1 MTWARVLVGLSLCV
15 AALAFA
21 QPDQAMAVYE
31 QGKALYDAKD
41 YAGALEKFDA
51 AIKLEPS
58 KARWHYNRGLA
69 LKKLKRDGDARE
81 ALLKSRALEPDYKR
95 AEIDDKLRELGG
107 GPSPSGSSSQ
117 SVLEKTDAESET
129 AWGFRIVAYVLIAGV
144 AFIVFRNTV
153 WRFAKWFF
161 SLLVTVEA
169 AAPSTPGAAPKQP
182 TNNSSQQL
190 EAVAARLRETA
201 EALAQVEHG
210 LSLGE
215 DAVARGHVDRAATN
229 LASVRK
235 GFEAARRNQRPLSEL
250 TQALERANEAITL
263 GQQRLVTLYGER
275 ALQARGPRAGCFF
288 CARALPTP
296 EAGVAVQLRSSTG
309 VTTVAACPT
318 CARRVG
324 TGTPPPVLMV
334 DGDRRRHWSEVDE
347 FDPYVE
353 AHAPPPRAVEAP
365 AWNVMNA
372 GAAVPSLAT
381 FAGGAVLGALGAAAA
396 GRLINLD
403 SLKESSLA
411 SAAAEA
417 SATAATGRRTTE
429 YSDHS

>member
-95 AEIDDKLRELGG
+95 SEIDQKLNELGG
-107 GPSPSGSSSQ
+107 GPSPSGSSQ
-117 SVLEKTDAESET
+117 SVFEKTEVESET

-144 AFIVFRNTV
+144 VFTV
-153 WRFAKWFF
+153 FSKSIQRFGKWFI
-161 SLLVTVEA
+161 SLLVTSEGA
-169 AAPSTPGAAPKQP
+169 GATTPDAAPKQP
-182 TNNSSQQL
+182 TNNSQQQL

-250 TQALERANEAITL
+250 TQALERASEAITL
-263 GQQRLVTLYGER
+263 GQQRLVALYGER
-275 ALQARGPRAGCFF
+275 AMQARGPRAGCFF

-334 DGDRRRHWSEVDE
+334 DGDQRRHWSEVDE

-353 AHAPPPRAVEAP
+353 AHAPPARAVEAP

-403 SLKESSLA
+403 TLKESSLA

-417 SATAATGRRTTE
+417 SAAAATGRRTTE

>member
-51 AIKLEPS
+51 AIRLEPS

-95 AEIDDKLRELGG
+95 SEIDQKLNELGG
-107 GPSPSGSSSQ
+107 GPSPSGTAP
-117 SVLEKTDAESET
+117 SVFQKTEVESEG

-144 AFIVFRNTV
+144 IFAVFSKAIQ
-153 WRFAKWFF
+153 RFGKWFI
-161 SLLVTVEA
+161 SLLVTSDSA
-169 AAPSTPGAAPKQP
+169 GGSTPGTGSKQP
-182 TNNSSQQL
+182 ISNSPDQL
-190 EAVAARLRETA
+190 EAVVARHREVA
-201 EALAQVEHG
+201 QALAQVEHA

-215 DAVARGHVDRAATN
+215 DAIARGHVDRAATN

-235 GFEAARRNQRPLSEL
+235 GLEAVRRNQRPVWEL
-250 TQALERANEAITL
+250 TQALARANEAVDM
-263 GQQRLVTLYGER
+263 GRQQLDALYGER

-296 EAGVAVQLRSSTG
+296 EAGVAVELRSSSG

-324 TGTPPPVLMV
+324 TGTPPPVLMI
-334 DGDRRRHWSEVDE
+334 DGDQRRHWSEVDE

-353 AHAPPPRAVEAP
+353 AHAPPARAVEVP

-396 GRLINLD
+396 GRLLNLD

>member
-21 QPDQAMAVYE
+21 QPDPAMAVYE

-41 YAGALEKFDA
+41 YEGALRKFEEA
-51 AIKLEPS
+51 SLVEPS

-95 AEIDDKLRELGG
+95 AEIDQKLSELGG
-107 GPSPSGSSSQ
+107 GPSPSDTSQ
-117 SVLEKTDAESET
+117 RVLEKTDDESET

-144 AFIVFRNTV
+144 AFQVFRKTL
-153 WRFAKWFF
+153 WRFGKWFF
-161 SLLVTVEA
+161 SLLVTTEGAEA
-169 AAPSTPGAAPKQP
+169 STRGVAPKQP
-182 TNNSSQQL
+182 TNNTPQQL

-250 TQALERANEAITL
+250 TQALERATEAITL
-263 GQQRLVTLYGER
+263 GQQRLVTLHGEQVS
-275 ALQARGPRAGCFF
+275 LARGPRAGCFF

-296 EAGVAVQLRSSTG
+296 EAGVAVQLRSSTS

-347 FDPYVE
+347 FDPYLD
-353 AHAPPPRAVEAP
+353 AHAPPPRTVEAP

-396 GRLINLD
+396 GRLINLE

>member
-95 AEIDDKLRELGG
+95 AEIDQKLNELGG
-107 GPSPSGSSSQ
+107 GPSPSGTSK
-117 SVLEKTDAESET
+117 SVLEKTEAESEG
-129 AWGFRIVAYVLIAGV
+129 AWGFRIVSYVLIAGV
-144 AFIVFRNTV
+144 IFAVFSKSIL
-153 WRFAKWFF
+153 RFGKWFI
-161 SLLVTVEA
+161 SLLVTSGGSGA
-169 AAPSTPGAAPKQP
+169 STPDAAPKQP
-182 TNNSSQQL
+182 TNNSPQQL
-190 EAVAARLRETA
+190 EAVAARLRESA

-275 ALQARGPRAGCFF
+275 ALQTRGPRAGCFF

-296 EAGVAVQLRSSTG
+296 EAGVAVQLRSSSG

-396 GRLINLD
+396 GRLIHLD
-403 SLKESSLA
+403 TLKESSLA
-411 SAAAEA
+411 RAAAA
-417 SATAATGRRTTE
+417 AAATAATGRRTTE

>member
-95 AEIDDKLRELGG
+95 SEIDQKLNELGG
-107 GPSPSGSSSQ
+107 GPSPSGSSQ
-117 SVLEKTDAESET
+117 SVFEKTEVESET

-144 AFIVFRNTV
+144 VFTV
-153 WRFAKWFF
+153 FSKSIQRFGKWFI
-161 SLLVTVEA
+161 SLLVTSEGA
-169 AAPSTPGAAPKQP
+169 GATTPDAAPKQP
-182 TNNSSQQL
+182 TNNSQQQL

-250 TQALERANEAITL
+250 TQALERAHEAITL
-263 GQQRLVTLYGER
+263 GQQRLVALYGER
-275 ALQARGPRAGCFF
+275 AMQARGPRAGCFF

-334 DGDRRRHWSEVDE
+334 DGDQRRHWSEVDE

-353 AHAPPPRAVEAP
+353 AHAPPARAVEAP

-403 SLKESSLA
+403 TLKESSLA

-417 SATAATGRRTTE
+417 SAAAATGRRTTE

>member
-95 AEIDDKLRELGG
+95 AEIDQKLTELGG
-107 GPSPSGSSSQ
+107 GPSPSGTSPSAF
-117 SVLEKTDAESET
+117 EKTEAESEG
-129 AWGFRIVAYVLIAGV
+129 AWGFRIVSYVLIAGV
-144 AFIVFRNTV
+144 IFAVFSKSIL
-153 WRFAKWFF
+153 RFGKWFI
-161 SLLVTVEA
+161 SLLVTSEGSGA
-169 AAPSTPGAAPKQP
+169 STPDAAPKQP
-182 TNNSSQQL
+182 TNNSPQQL
-190 EAVAARLRETA
+190 EAVAARLRESA

-275 ALQARGPRAGCFF
+275 ALQTRGPRAGCFF

-296 EAGVAVQLRSSTG
+296 EAGVAVQLRSSSG

-403 SLKESSLA
+403 TLKESSLA

>member
-1 MTWARVLVGLSLCV
+1 MTWARVLVGLSVCV

-51 AIKLEPS
+51 ASRLEPS

-95 AEIDDKLRELGG
+95 AEIDQKLSELGG
-107 GPSPSGSSSQ
+107 GPSPGNSSQ
-117 SVLEKTDAESET
+117 SVLEKTEAESET

-144 AFIVFRNTV
+144 IFTVFSKSIQ
-153 WRFAKWFF
+153 RFGKWFI
-161 SLLVTVEA
+161 SLLVTTEGA
-169 AAPSTPGAAPKQP
+169 GASTADAAPKQP
-182 TNNSSQQL
+182 TNNSPEQL

-215 DAVARGHVDRAATN
+215 DALARGHVDRAATN

-235 GFEAARRNQRPLSEL
+235 GFEAARRNQRPLSDL
-250 TQALERANEAITL
+250 TQALDRASEAITL
-263 GQQRLVTLYGER
+263 GQQRLVALYGER
-275 ALQARGPRAGCFF
+275 ALRARGPRAGCFF

-296 EAGVAVQLRSSTG
+296 EAGVAVQLRSSSG

-334 DGDRRRHWSEVDE
+334 DGDQRRHWSEVDE

-353 AHAPPPRAVEAP
+353 AHAPPARAVEAP

-403 SLKESSLA
+403 TLKESSLA

>member
-1 MTWARVLVGLSLCV
+1 MTWARVLVGLSVCV

-51 AIKLEPS
+51 ASRLEPS

-95 AEIDDKLRELGG
+95 AEIDQKLSELGG
-107 GPSPSGSSSQ
+107 GPSPSNSSQ
-117 SVLEKTDAESET
+117 SVLEKTEAESET

-144 AFIVFRNTV
+144 IFTVFSKSIQ
-153 WRFAKWFF
+153 RFGKWFI
-161 SLLVTVEA
+161 SLLVTTEGA
-169 AAPSTPGAAPKQP
+169 GASTADAAPKQP
-182 TNNSSQQL
+182 TNNTPDQL

-215 DAVARGHVDRAATN
+215 DALARGHVDRAATN

-235 GFEAARRNQRPLSEL
+235 GFEAARRNQRPLSDL
-250 TQALERANEAITL
+250 TQALDRASEAITL
-263 GQQRLVTLYGER
+263 GQQRLVALYGER
-275 ALQARGPRAGCFF
+275 ALRARGPRAGCFF

-296 EAGVAVQLRSSTG
+296 EAGVAVQLRSSSG

-334 DGDRRRHWSEVDE
+334 DGDQRRHWSEVDE

-353 AHAPPPRAVEAP
+353 AHAPPPQAVEAP

-403 SLKESSLA
+403 TLKESSLA